1 MEQILATFERYIKS
15 YPDQWHVLEPIWPDK
30 PVVPVVTIP
39 SPPAQAAV
47 GD

>member
-1 MEQILATFERYIKS
+1 MEQILATFERYIKM
-15 YPDQWHVLEPIWPDK
+15 YPDQWHVLEPIWPVK